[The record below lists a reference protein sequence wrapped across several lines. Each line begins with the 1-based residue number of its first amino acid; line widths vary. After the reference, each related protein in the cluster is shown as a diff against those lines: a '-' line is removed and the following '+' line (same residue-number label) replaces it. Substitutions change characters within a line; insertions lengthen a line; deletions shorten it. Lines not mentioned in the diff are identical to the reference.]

1 MLLRLT
7 PPIENSYC
15 QTIHTSLPYSE
26 TTTPTHTR
34 MPMINIAIVGT
45 GGMAGGHASSF
56 KSMRGCKLVACC
68 DLDLKRAKKFAERY
82 DIPYVSNDVN
92 DMLASVDIDAVTIV
106 TSDAGHAPVSL
117 AVIKAGKHVLCE
129 KPLALNYKDAKKMAD
144 AAAKKGV
151 INMVNFS
158 YRNSS
163 AIQKAAQLVQDGELG
178 RIMHFEASYLQSWL
192 SSKSWGDWRTSPN
205 WLWRLSTKHGSMGV
219 LGDVGVHIVDFAGF
233 PLGDF
238 ASVNC
243 KLKTFKKARGDKVG
257 KYKLDANDS
266 AVITAEM
273 QNGAIGTIHTT
284 RWATGHANSL
294 SLRIHGEKGALFV
307 DLDKSYGELQIC
319 RGKDVDTNSWK
330 TLKCRQTPSIFKRFI
345 TSIKTGTNDAPDFA
359 RGAKVQRVLDK
370 CYESNTTGKTAKL

>member
-1 MLLRLT
+1 
-7 PPIENSYC
+7 
-15 QTIHTSLPYSE
+15 
-26 TTTPTHTR
+26 
-34 MPMINIAIVGT
+34 MIKIAIVGT
-45 GGMAGGHASSF
+45 GGMANGHAGNF
-56 KSMRGCKLVACC
+56 IKIPGCKLVSCC
-68 DLDLKRAKKFAERY
+68 DIDLKRAKKFATEHG
-82 DIPYVSNDVN
+82 IPSAFSDVN
-92 DMLASVDIDAVTIV
+92 EMLKSTDIDAVSVV
-106 TSDAGHAPVSL
+106 TSDAGHLPVSL

-144 AAAKKGV
+144 AAKKKGV

-163 AIQKAAQLVQDGELG
+163 AIQKASKLVQDGELG
-178 RIMHFEASYLQSWL
+178 RILHFEACYLQSWL
-192 SSKSWGDWRTSPN
+192 TSTAWGEWRKNPA
-205 WLWRLSTKHGSMGV
+205 WLWRLSTEHGSKGV

-243 KLKTFKKARGDKVG
+243 RLKTFKKAPRDKIG

-273 QNGAIGTIHTT
+273 KNGAIGTIHTT

-294 SLRIHGEKGALFV
+294 YLRIHGEKGAIFV
-307 DLDKSYGELQIC
+307 DLDKSYTELQIC
-319 RGKDVDTNSWK
+319 RGKDINTNSWQ
-330 TLKCRQTPSIFKRFI
+330 TLKCGKTPSIYQRFI
-345 TSIKTGTNDAPDFA
+345 KSIKTGKNDAPDFT

-370 CYESNTTGKTAKL
+370 CIESDKTGKIAKI